1 MTDQYLPPAPD
12 QHDTA
17 AFPRPLPP
25 QARPTSGYAPGSQDP
40 AFGAG
45 APGWYVPDGQPL
57 PRSNPEADYWAA
69 RYRNQR
75 TWTRV
80 LAGFVVLALIGVLG
94 LGIAAWQFATTNPL
108 VAAASD
114 LADGLGTTPQGGAE
128 APGSTTP
135 DGGAANGLEGLI
147 PEGLLPEGALPE
159 GALPEGALPEGA
171 TPDGSTPNLSELPL
185 PESLQDLAGALGIT
199 DVGQLLDLA
208 VANGLLSPEDA
219 DQLRAA
225 LEAGAALPGLAEGA
239 Q

>member
-17 AFPRPLPP
+17 AYVRPLPP
-25 QARPTSGYAPGSQDP
+25 QAAPAGGYAPGSAAPPQGS
-40 AFGAG
+40 AYGTG

-69 RYRNQR
+69 RYRSQR

-94 LGIAAWQFATTNPL
+94 LGIAAWQFATANPL

-114 LADGLGTTPQGGAE
+114 LADGLGAAPEGGAA
-128 APGSTTP
+128 APESSTP
-135 DGGAANGLEGLI
+135 DGGTQDGLEGLI
-147 PEGLLPEGALPE
+147 PEGLLPEGGLPE
-159 GALPEGALPEGA
+159 GARPEGAA
-171 TPDGSTPNLSELPL
+171 PDGSTPDLSEIPL

-225 LEAGAALPGLAEGA
+225 LEAGAALQGLTENAE
-239 Q
+239 